1 MTKVLIVDDH
11 YIFRSSIRQ
20 ILLEEKDF
28 YVMGEASNAEVLD
41 NQMYTVGF
49 DILII
54 DITVN
59 GTNGYEILSD
69 AKRCNPDL
77 KILVLGLN
85 NEEEVALRIINS
97 GADGYITKDSVS
109 KELVYAL
116 RQICNNKKYTGLAV
130 NNNFSPAV

>member
-28 YVMGEASNAEVLD
+28 YIMGEASNAEVLD

-49 DILII
+49 DVLII
-54 DITVN
+54 DITAN
-59 GTNGYEILSD
+59 GANGYEILSD
-69 AKRCNPDL
+69 VKKRNPDL

-85 NEEEVALRIINS
+85 NEKEIALKIINA

-109 KELVYAL
+109 KELVNAL
-116 RQICNNKKYTGLAV
+116 RQICNYKKYVG
-130 NNNFSPAV
+130 SSISK